1 MLVALIA
8 KAIVLKLISAI
19 LFAMMSALVR
29 WLGETIP
36 VGQVVFFRSA
46 WAILPVVVIYAWRR
60 ELAAAVRTGRPLG
73 HLGRGLISMTGMFL
87 NFAALARLPL
97 VDATAIG
104 FAAPLITVALAAVF
118 LGERVRIYRWSAVAV
133 GFVGV
138 IVMLW
143 PYLDVGR
150 LVSGSVATLGA
161 FLALAS
167 AFTNAGSVVQTRRLT
182 DTETTS
188 SIVFYFSLFCALAG
202 AATLP
207 FAWVTPTWMQLA
219 ALIATGL
226 LGGFAHLILTESYR
240 LAPASVVAP
249 FDYTA
254 MIWAFV
260 LGYVMFGEIPTLY
273 VYVGSVIVA
282 GAGLYVIWRERQLGL
297 KRAKAAESPAPG
309 A

>member
-1 MLVALIA
+1 MNVA
-8 KAIVLKLISAI
+8 KAIILKLISAI
-19 LFAMMSALVR
+19 MFAIMSALVR

-36 VGQVVFFRSA
+36 VGQVVFFRAA

-60 ELAAAVRTGRPLG
+60 ELMAAVRTGRPLG

-104 FAAPLITVALAAVF
+104 FAAPLITVALAAMF

-143 PYLDVGR
+143 PYLDLAR
-150 LVSGSVATLGA
+150 LTSGSAVMTVGA
-161 FLALAS
+161 FLALGS

-182 DTETTS
+182 STETTS
-188 SIVFYFSLFCALAG
+188 SIVFYFSFFCALAG

-207 FAWVTPTWMQLA
+207 FAWVTPTWPQLA
-219 ALIATGL
+219 ALIATGI
-226 LGGFAHLILTESYR
+226 LGGLAHLLLTESYR
-240 LAPASVVAP
+240 LAPASLVAP

-260 LGYVMFGEIPTLY
+260 LGYFFFDEIPSHY
-273 VYVGSVIVA
+273 VYVGSIIVA

-297 KRAKAAESPAPG
+297 KRAKAAEGPPTG